1 MDQDALDQTAREAA
15 RQASAIKAIVE
26 ACSARAAEP
35 MPEEELEALRRAA
48 ATQLDRPAG
57 AIPDDRI
64 LADASPN
71 PGGDFQVKGVNA
83 WRWVNAVGLA
93 TLKSAQPPLPWL
105 FAVPDVEAM
114 TTWAGPVGVVSVS
127 RGLLG
132 ALQNESELAFV
143 LAHQAAHSLLGH
155 WTQQL
160 AMVRQAIC
168 AVQASPLDPA
178 MKATML
184 SNSGPDGVAAQLLQ
198 IEAQLGFGRSQE
210 LDADALALTLMQAGG
225 YDPRVV
231 PALLERLPMRLHP
244 STEARAAAMG
254 PSLARLHL
262 PSKFKPMDLKARLL
276 RPR

>member
-1 MDQDALDQTAREAA
+1 MNQDALDATVREAA
-15 RQASAIKAIVE
+15 RQASAIKAIVD
-26 ACSARAAEP
+26 ACSAQASEP

-48 ATQLDRPAG
+48 ATQLGRPSG
-57 AIPDDRI
+57 ALPDDRVF
-64 LADASPN
+64 ADASPN

-93 TLKSAQPPLPWL
+93 TLKSTQPPLPWL
-105 FAVPDVEAM
+105 FAVPDVDEE

-132 ALQNESELAFV
+132 ALQSESELAFL

-160 AMVRQAIC
+160 AMVRQASC
-168 AVQASPLDPA
+168 AMQASPLDPA
-178 MKATML
+178 MKATMR

-198 IEAQLGFGRSQE
+198 LEGQLGFGQTQE
-210 LDADALALTLMQAGG
+210 LAADALALELMQAGG

-231 PALLERLPMRLHP
+231 PAMLERLPMRMHP
-244 STEARAAAMG
+244 STEARVAAMT
-254 PSLARLHL
+254 PALAGVHL
-262 PSKFKPMDLKARLL
+262 PSKFKPKDLKATLL
-276 RPR
+276 RRR